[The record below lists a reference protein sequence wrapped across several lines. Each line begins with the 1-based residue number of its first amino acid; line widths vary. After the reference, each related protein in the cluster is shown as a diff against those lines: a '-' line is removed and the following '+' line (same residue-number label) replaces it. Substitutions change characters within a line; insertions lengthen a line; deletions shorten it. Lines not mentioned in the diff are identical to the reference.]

1 MTHTYQYTSRQTYR
15 PTDLQTYRHVFC
27 LFFSFL
33 RTRVFFCFCFF
44 TRLWRFMGA
53 QQERRSVCSTSKY
66 YHIKFHIIPSS
77 RLAVLCDFR
86 LVTQTDIP
94 TYQHTNIPTYR
105 QTYRHEL
112 LQDVRRVPLRTSAG
126 RAMYV
131 PCISY
136 IWSKGSVPF
145 LVLDNP
151 EMKTIG
157 HQSKLV

>member
-27 LFFSFL
+27 FVFLFCAPA
-33 RTRVFFCFCFF
+33 FFCFFLRACGA
-44 TRLWRFMGA
+44 LWARN
-53 QQERRSVCSTSKY
+53 CSTSKY